1 MAYALVSEAVATGPG
16 SDRPESP
23 EAAQIAGQAAALFEL
38 LHPGTIL
45 KVGEGDRAAEAALG
59 AFVGRAWAAFEAG
72 RLQLQDGTLAQG
84 WVEVFPE
91 LTEDER
97 RLGELPGFTPE
108 RLDQWLEQY
117 PAEELGLP
125 VDTGSPVQG
134 DPTGN
139 VISTPILDE
148 AGPNIVE
155 ARPGDPT
162 KINPNDDEATQRAV
176 RREKES
182 AQLLEQN
189 GYKVVQ
195 NPVVP
200 GLKRPD
206 YLINGEVYDHYAPTT
221 ERLRNIW
228 SEVQD
233 KVERGQASNIVINLQ
248 GTEVQEEALR
258 RQFDSWP
265 IKGLGNVII
274 IRQDGTIG
282 RL

>member
-1 MAYALVSEAVATGPG
+1 
-16 SDRPESP
+16 
-23 EAAQIAGQAAALFEL
+23 
-38 LHPGTIL
+38 
-45 KVGEGDRAAEAALG
+45 
-59 AFVGRAWAAFEAG
+59 
-72 RLQLQDGTLAQG
+72 
-84 WVEVFPE
+84 
-91 LTEDER
+91 
-97 RLGELPGFTPE
+97 LPGFTPE
-108 RLDQWLEQY
+108 RLDQWLEEY

-162 KINPNDDEATQRAV
+162 PVRPNDDAATQRAV
-176 RREKES
+176 RRENES

-206 YLINGEVYDHYAPTT
+206 YLINGEIYDHYSPTT
-221 ERLRNIW
+221 GNPRNIW
-228 SEVQD
+228 KTVKE
-233 KVERGQASNIVINLQ
+233 KVEEEQTRNVVIGLQ
-248 GTEVQEEALR
+248 DSDVDEEALR
-258 RQFDSWP
+258 RQFSDWP
-265 IKGLGNVII
+265 IEGLKDVMI
-274 IRQDGTIG
+274 IRPNGEIG
-282 RL
+282 RLQWR